1 MTLTSFKWAGASL
14 NVRPYPDEGRQPVRA
29 VVIERFGDPSGM
41 TVIEVPRPIAERNQV
56 IIETA
61 AIGVGGVDAMIR
73 RATVAELHPV
83 PAGLILGSEIAGVV
97 SAVGADVDESWVG
110 RRVWAFT
117 GIGGGYCTVAV
128 ARVADIAAIPDD
140 LSFVDAVAVGGAG
153 PVAHFALTHAHFT
166 SADSVLVRGGSGS
179 IGIAAVE
186 LAARGGAETVT
197 TSSRERG
204 ERFVGLGATHILDR
218 AGNGDTS
225 TPSTFDVIIDIVG
238 GAHLPAFIDR
248 LAPNGR
254 MVVAGMVAGPVPA
267 DIGSHLLA
275 GFQLS
280 RSLATFSL
288 DSVEAAAKDRVRQQ
302 QFVAVTRGELHAV
315 VHDVLPL
322 ERAADAHRRMDA
334 GQVFGRIV
342 LTP

>member
-1 MTLTSFKWAGASL
+1 M
-14 NVRPYPDEGRQPVRA
+14 RA

-41 TVIEVPRPIAERNQV
+41 TMVEVPPPVADRGQV
-56 IIETA
+56 IIQTA

-73 RATVAELHPV
+73 RGTVAELHPV
-83 PAGLILGSEIAGVV
+83 PAGLIPGSEVAGVV
-97 SAVGADVDESWVG
+97 SAVGADVDASWVG

-117 GIGGGYCTVAV
+117 GIGGGYSAVAV

-140 LSFVDAVAVGGAG
+140 LSFVDAVAVGSAG
-153 PVAHFALTHAHFT
+153 PVAHFALAHAHFT

-179 IGIAAVE
+179 IGIATVE
-186 LAARGGAETVT
+186 LAARAGAEIAVT
-197 TSSRERG
+197 TSSPERG
-204 ERFVGLGATHILDR
+204 ERLRGFGATHILDR
-218 AGNGDTS
+218 DGNGAAGV
-225 TPSTFDVIIDIVG
+225 PARFDVIIDIVG
-238 GAHLPAFIDR
+238 GPQTPAFIDR

-267 DIGSHLLA
+267 DVGSRLLA
-275 GFQLS
+275 AFQLS

-288 DSVEAAAKDRVRQQ
+288 DTVAAEAKDLVRRE
-302 QFVAVTRGELHAV
+302 QFVAVTRAELSAV
-315 VHDVLPL
+315 VADVLPL
-322 ERAADAHRRMDA
+322 ERAADAHRLMDA

>member
-1 MTLTSFKWAGASL
+1 M
-14 NVRPYPDEGRQPVRA
+14 NVRA

-41 TVIEVPRPIAERNQV
+41 TVVEGPPPVADRGQV
-56 IIETA
+56 IIQTA

-73 RATVAELHPV
+73 RGTVAELHPV
-83 PAGLILGSEIAGVV
+83 PAGLIPGSEVAGVV
-97 SAVGADVDESWVG
+97 SAVGADVDASWVG

-117 GIGGGYCTVAV
+117 GIGGGYSAVAV

-153 PVAHFALTHAHFT
+153 PVAHFALAHAHFT

-179 IGIAAVE
+179 IGIATVE
-186 LAARGGAETVT
+186 LAARAGAEIVAVT
-197 TSSRERG
+197 TSSPERG
-204 ERFVGLGATHILDR
+204 ERLRGFGATHILDR
-218 AGNGDTS
+218 DGNGAAS
-225 TPSTFDVIIDIVG
+225 VPARFDVIIDIVG
-238 GAHLPAFIDR
+238 GPQAPAFIDR

-267 DIGSHLLA
+267 DVGSRLLSA
-275 GFQLS
+275 FQLS

-288 DSVEAAAKDRVRQQ
+288 DTVAAEAKDRIRHE
-302 QFVAVTRGELHAV
+302 QFVAVTRGELSAV
-315 VHDVLPL
+315 VADVLPL
-322 ERAADAHRRMDA
+322 ERAADAHRLMDA